1 MAEKTTEVQSV
12 EITKLKEAVA
22 KMKQE
27 ASKAANR
34 VESLSKIIIQER
46 QTLQTRMEKVRLRER
61 KRRGKRG
68 WLRFDLEREKKGG
81 RGERGRL

>member
-1 MAEKTTEVQSV
+1 MRAETAEKMV
-12 EITKLKEAVA
+12 ENQNAEMSKLKEAVA

-46 QTLQTRMEKVRLRER
+46 QTLQTRMEKVRI
-61 KRRGKRG
+61 
-68 WLRFDLEREKKGG
+68 
-81 RGERGRL
+81 